1 MQSLE
6 PNKGY
11 GSALGKVP
19 YAFEPRSET
28 RAIGGKRVKCCR
40 TGQKLTYKIASL
52 FIFGL
57 FISVEPNVVRTIKG
71 AMIIL
76 L

>member
-1 MQSLE
+1 MQWLE

-28 RAIGGKRVKCCR
+28 RAIGGKNVKCSK
-40 TGQKLTYKIASL
+40 GQKLAYKIAQKVYSFLGSFSL
-52 FIFGL
+52 L
-57 FISVEPNVVRTIKG
+57 SPMSLELSK
-71 AMIIL
+71 AL
-76 L
+76 